1 MLHGGD
7 TLQTMFTFGTQV
19 FGIFVLIFLFYTNSF
34 LIRSRKREFGLY
46 NVLGMGKKNL
56 ARVLIWENVLIA
68 GASMLIGLF
77 CGILFSKLAE
87 LWIARVASGEAVM
100 DLSIEPDAVK
110 NTILLFLGVFVL
122 LLLQAL
128 IQIARQSRSSF

>member
-56 ARVLIWENVLIA
+56 ARVLIWGKA
-68 GASMLIGLF
+68 A
-77 CGILFSKLAE
+77 
-87 LWIARVASGEAVM
+87 
-100 DLSIEPDAVK
+100 
-110 NTILLFLGVFVL
+110 
-122 LLLQAL
+122 
-128 IQIARQSRSSF
+128 